1 MSTLYKYSDYII
13 NSQGR
18 PVVNCNIAVL
28 SQSGIGNVGNVST
41 QPGTPLAAI
50 FVDEIGSDAL
60 PNPMFISNGISPLG
74 NFQFYSLPG
83 FYTLQ
88 FYGGI
93 LNGQLVQYDVPIAIA
108 GISGG
113 GVYGNT
119 AVTGNANGVN
129 TIFSLTDT
137 PGTPAAVILTA
148 GGIVLDQGVDYTLS
162 GINITTTT
170 PPADTANLQAY
181 FTL

>member
-1 MSTLYKYSDYII
+1 MATLYKYSDFII

-18 PVVNCNIAVL
+18 PVVKLHIAVL
-28 SQSGIGNVGNVST
+28 SQSGIGHVGNVTT

-50 FVDEIGSDAL
+50 FVDEVGSDAL

-108 GISGG
+108 GLAGAS
-113 GVYGNT
+113 YGNT

-129 TIFSLTDT
+129 TIFSLTDV

-148 GGIVLDQGVDYTLS
+148 GGVVLDQGVDYTLS
-162 GINITTTT
+162 GIHITTTN

-181 FTL
+181 FTV